1 MIRRP
6 DDAKFARRA
15 DDGRVTADLPFRPV
29 ARAKDALEEGVRHMS
44 TQTGRGVDRLVRL
57 LPLSGV
63 AFAVLSMAGNL
74 TIDKFPEPDTPISKL
89 SSYYADHHAQLGR
102 GGMLLGY
109 SVVFMAL
116 FGVAL
121 WSRARKVQVP
131 AAVSGAL
138 LVGTAMVAAAM
149 LTGADNFVALGQIG
163 GKSAVTPQALQA
175 WHINASVG
183 GFGADSVV
191 LMLAVATGGILVR
204 AFPRGLAWTALAL
217 AVLAFTPLA
226 FFGYLLFHLWAVV
239 AGIVLTVRPAGEAV
253 EAVVPGSAAQPAY
266 VR

>member
-1 MIRRP
+1 
-6 DDAKFARRA
+6 
-15 DDGRVTADLPFRPV
+15 
-29 ARAKDALEEGVRHMS
+29 MS

-89 SSYYADHHAQLGR
+89 STYYADHHAQLGR

-109 SVVFMAL
+109 SVVFMVL

-121 WSRARKVQVP
+121 WSRARKVQAPTVI
-131 AAVSGAL
+131 SGAL
-138 LVGTAMVAAAM
+138 LVGTAMVGATM
-149 LTGADNFVALGQIG
+149 ITGANAFLALGQIA
-163 GKSAVTPQALQA
+163 GKPTVTPQALQA

-191 LMLAVATGGILVR
+191 LMLAVAAGGIPVR
-204 AFPRGLAWTALAL
+204 AFPRWLAWTALAL

-226 FFGYLLFHLWAVV
+226 FFGYLLFHLWAAVV
-239 AGIVLTVRPAGEAV
+239 GIALTARPAGEVVAAV
-253 EAVVPGSAAQPAY
+253 EPGAEAQPAY
-266 VR
+266 VH

>member
-1 MIRRP
+1 
-6 DDAKFARRA
+6 
-15 DDGRVTADLPFRPV
+15 
-29 ARAKDALEEGVRHMS
+29 MS

-63 AFAVLSMAGNL
+63 VFAVLSMAGNL
-74 TIDKFPEPDTPISKL
+74 TIDKFPEPGTPMSKL
-89 SSYYADHHAQLGR
+89 STYYADHHAQLGR

-109 SVVFMAL
+109 SVVFAAL

-121 WSRARKVQVP
+121 WSRARKLQAP
-131 AAVSGAL
+131 AVIIGAL
-138 LVGTAMVAAAM
+138 LVGTAMVGATM
-149 LTGADNFVALGQIG
+149 ITGANAFLALGQVG

-175 WHINASVG
+175 LHINASVG

-191 LMLAVATGGILVR
+191 LMLAVAAGGILARV
-204 AFPRGLAWTALAL
+204 FPRWLAWTALAL
-217 AVLAFTPLA
+217 AVLTFTPLA

-239 AGIVLTVRPAGEAV
+239 AGIALCLRPADEVAEA
-253 EAVVPGSAAQPAY
+253 AAPGATAQPAY

>member
-1 MIRRP
+1 M
-6 DDAKFARRA
+6 KFARRA
-15 DDGRVTADLPFRPV
+15 DDGRVNADLPFRPV

-102 GGMLLGY
+102 GGTLLGY

-121 WSRARKVQVP
+121 WSRARKAQAP
-131 AAVSGAL
+131 AVITGAL
-138 LVGTAMVAAAM
+138 LVGTAMVGVMM
-149 LTGADNFVALGQIG
+149 LTGADAFLALGQIG
-163 GKSAVTPQALQA
+163 GKSTVTPQALQA
-175 WHINASVG
+175 WHVNASVG

-191 LMLAVATGGILVR
+191 LLLAVATGGILVR
-204 AFPRGLAWTALAL
+204 AFPRWLAWTALAL

-239 AGIVLTVRPAGEAV
+239 AGVALTLRPVAESARSTPDAV
-253 EAVVPGSAAQPAY
+253 AQPAY
-266 VR
+266 VG